1 MPDEVAQV
9 VAPDI
14 APDVTRALR
23 PYRVMAFA
31 VGVMLLVLVGIAV
44 PLQYAAG
51 KPALEHV
58 VGPAHGA
65 LYTVYLVAAANL
77 ARRARFTLWQLVAVV
92 MAGFVPG
99 LAFVVEHRTT
109 RRVRQGGAST
119 LDAPLTHP

>member
-1 MPDEVAQV
+1 MPPLARDVA
-9 VAPDI
+9 
-14 APDVTRALR
+14 RALT
-23 PYRVMAFA
+23 PYRVMAFV

-65 LYTVYLVAAANL
+65 LYIVYLITAANL

-109 RRVRQGGAST
+109 RRVRH
-119 LDAPLTHP
+119 DAANP